1 MNTFFRF
8 FYEFISVFFDGLF
21 SGLKGL
27 WDGITKMFGVD
38 AYSKIISSYK
48 DSFNGNEK
56 IFVVICI
63 IFLLIFVV
71 TFALLIFFTI
81 KAIIRKFG
89 NDMNK
94 EELLD
99 EIGNLNDQVCKLM
112 KEKDE
117 LMAMKVSQLGIN
129 PEESEENKSSNNE
142 DESNEGKDG
151 IRFPRLLAIDELYKN
166 YKVKNY
172 ENSFTLAE
180 FIDDFR
186 CFSASQLGL

>member
-27 WDGITKMFGVD
+27 WDGITEMFGVD

-89 NDMNK
+89 NEMNN

-99 EIGNLNDQVCKLM
+99 
-112 KEKDE
+112 
-117 LMAMKVSQLGIN
+117 
-129 PEESEENKSSNNE
+129 
-142 DESNEGKDG
+142 
-151 IRFPRLLAIDELYKN
+151 
-166 YKVKNY
+166 
-172 ENSFTLAE
+172 
-180 FIDDFR
+180 
-186 CFSASQLGL
+186 